1 LTGIGITDGLFAVQ
15 LDFGDQ
21 FRGEA
26 RWLETAVQCGGDAG
40 FTTLQ
45 PRTAL
50 SATPYALG
58 LRPWAHIEGQV
69 PAGNSFEAGLK
80 VVNTSPNYPIGLY
93 GVASAST
100 GLAIGVAGNNSS
112 PDGFAIY
119 GATFN
124 GGTAVRGEVID
135 DGFGVW
141 GSSPTSIGVFGD
153 SQSNVGVFGRSATLD
168 GVSGLSNGNGRGV
181 RGESKG
187 SGVGV
192 WGQSVGG
199 NGVRGFSSNQVG
211 VYGESANFDGTW
223 GVANASGK
231 AGVVAIAKGTNGI
244 GLLAKATGTNGI
256 AGVFEGR
263 LRSTIVEITG
273 GSDLAERFDVSDL
286 VEPEPGTLLVIDEN
300 YPGKLKSSS
309 QPNDTKVAGVV
320 SGAGGVQP
328 GLTLHQAGV
337 VEGDQIVAIAGRV
350 YVKAEAF
357 SGAIQ
362 PGDLLTTS
370 SIRGHAMKA
379 ANHDRA
385 YGAVIGKAM
394 TGLDQG
400 TGLVLVLVNLQ

>member
-1 LTGIGITDGLFAVQ
+1 
-15 LDFGDQ
+15 
-21 FRGEA
+21 
-26 RWLETAVQCGGDAG
+26 
-40 FTTLQ
+40 
-45 PRTAL
+45 
-50 SATPYALG
+50 
-58 LRPWAHIEGQV
+58 
-69 PAGNSFEAGLK
+69 
-80 VVNTSPNYPIGLY
+80 
-93 GVASAST
+93 
-100 GLAIGVAGNNSS
+100 
-112 PDGFAIY
+112 
-119 GATFN
+119 
-124 GGTAVRGEVID
+124 
-135 DGFGVW
+135 
-141 GSSPTSIGVFGD
+141 
-153 SQSNVGVFGRSATLD
+153 
-168 GVSGLSNGNGRGV
+168 
-181 RGESKG
+181 
-187 SGVGV
+187 
-192 WGQSVGG
+192 
-199 NGVRGFSSNQVG
+199 VRGFSSNQVG

-309 QPNDTKVAGVV
+309 QPYDTKVAGVV

-394 TGLDQG
+394 TSLDQG